1 MKYSIAL
8 MTAVLLAAPIS
19 SAQAGGVKS
28 ESVAELAGPFSAVY
42 LFGDSLTD
50 TGDVAAQL
58 PVDEIPQALPG
69 QETSFY
75 WEGSFC
81 NGPNWADQMAKALGT
96 TASPSLLGGTNYA
109 RGGAHN
115 VRPNPDPAF
124 AVLFGDA
131 GFLLSEQ
138 IDEYL
143 TSGPPGDP
151 DALYVVW
158 MGSNDAAVGG
168 ATDPAPG
175 VAEVSQAVQDLYA
188 TGARQFLVWGL
199 YPFVVPGFEGI
210 EAYARGFNALLPGAL
225 DELEQTLPGIVITRG
240 DYVAALGPILDDPA
254 AFGFTNAGG
263 FFEPTACTALGFPA
277 PPVGGD
283 PACQA
288 ETLTDTFFGRPI
300 GDTYLFHDGIHFT
313 TAVHEYWSDHALTEL
328 CKTRVALESPGD
340 SGGPRGMLLCER

>member
-1 MKYSIAL
+1 MKYSIVL
-8 MTAVLLAAPIS
+8 MTALLLAAPIS
-19 SAQAGGVKS
+19 SAQAKGNKWG
-28 ESVAELAGPFSAVY
+28 SVADLAGPFSAVY

-58 PVDEIPQALPG
+58 PVDDIPQALPG

-75 WEGSFC
+75 WEGRFC
-81 NGPNWADQMAKALGT
+81 NAPNWADQMTKALGT
-96 TASPSLLGGTNYA
+96 TANPSLLGGTNYA

-124 AVLFGDA
+124 GILFGEV

-143 TSGPPGDP
+143 ETGPPGDP

-158 MGSNDAAVGG
+158 MGSNDAGVGG

-175 VAEVSQAVQDLYA
+175 VAEVSQAVQDLHA
-188 TGARQFLVWGL
+188 AGARQFLVWGL

-210 EAYARGFNALLPGAL
+210 EAYANGFNQLLPPAL
-225 DELEQTLPGIVITRG
+225 DALEQTLPGIVITRG

-288 ETLTDTFFGRPI
+288 ETLTDTFFGRPV

-313 TAVHEYWSDHALTEL
+313 TAVHRYWSDHALTEL
-328 CKTRVALESPGD
+328 CKTRVALESPGR
-340 SGGPRGMLLCER
+340 SGGPLGRLLCER